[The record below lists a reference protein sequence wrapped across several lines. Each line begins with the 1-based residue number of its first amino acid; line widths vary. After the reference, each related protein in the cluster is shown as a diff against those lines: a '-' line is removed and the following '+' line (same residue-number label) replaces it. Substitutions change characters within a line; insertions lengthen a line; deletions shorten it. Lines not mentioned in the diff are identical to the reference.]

1 MFKTISA
8 TKTVTISSKGQIT
21 IPKSFLT
28 QMELSSGQELVLK
41 LNLGKIEIINQKK
54 NLQTKIKKL
63 AGSINPKVKSNL
75 SIEEQI
81 AEAKSLHFNKN

>member
-1 MFKTISA
+1 MYKIISD

-21 IPKSFLT
+21 IPKTFLT
-28 QMELSSGQELVLK
+28 QMDLSPGQQLVLK

-63 AGSINPKVKSNL
+63 AGSIKPKIKTNL

-81 AEAKSLHFNKN
+81 IEAKSSHFSNN